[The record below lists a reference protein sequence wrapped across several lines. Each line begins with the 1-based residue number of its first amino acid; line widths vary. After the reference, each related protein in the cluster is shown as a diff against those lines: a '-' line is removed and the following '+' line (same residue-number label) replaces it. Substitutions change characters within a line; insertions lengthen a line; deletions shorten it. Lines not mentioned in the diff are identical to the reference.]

1 MNLTRHFYD
10 RTEDPLLLCN
20 DGSTGGYYIREATSK
35 HHSDKESAH
44 QLKWSRT
51 LCHFLFQWI
60 FYLEGGG
67 WCWNA
72 TSCLNRLVL
81 NGILFGGSSL
91 VSSSHWPPIQTFED
105 GIFVME
111 GSGWDEA
118 NLVYLPYCSS
128 DAHMGDTQVK
138 SLNQLLSLYDI

>member
-1 MNLTRHFYD
+1 MTYNVVLTLNF
-10 RTEDPLLLCN
+10 
-20 DGSTGGYYIREATSK
+20 S
-35 HHSDKESAH
+35 
-44 QLKWSRT
+44 
-51 LCHFLFQWI
+51 FQWI

-118 NLVYLPYCSS
+118 NLVYLPYCSG
-128 DAHMGDTQVK
+128 DAHMGDTQVW
-138 SLNQLLSLYDI
+138 SWRQNEFHSSIIVLRR

>member
-1 MNLTRHFYD
+1 MSSITIKEVLNF
-10 RTEDPLLLCN
+10 LC
-20 DGSTGGYYIREATSK
+20 YV
-35 HHSDKESAH
+35 
-44 QLKWSRT
+44 
-51 LCHFLFQWI
+51 LFQWI

-91 VSSSHWPPIQTFED
+91 VSSSHWPPTHTFED

-128 DAHMGDTQVK
+128 DAHMGDTQVWSRVK
-138 SLNQLLSLYDI
+138 INSIHQ

>member
-1 MNLTRHFYD
+1 MVLNL
-10 RTEDPLLLCN
+10 CQV
-20 DGSTGGYYIREATSK
+20 S
-35 HHSDKESAH
+35 
-44 QLKWSRT
+44 
-51 LCHFLFQWI
+51 FQWI

-91 VSSSHWPPIQTFED
+91 VSSSHWPPTKTFED

-118 NLVYLPYCSS
+118 NLVYLPYCSG
-128 DAHMGDTQVK
+128 DAHMGDTQVW
-138 SLNQLLSLYDI
+138 SWRQNEFHSSIIVLRR